1 MITLNQTDSALLLA
15 ALDAEQP
22 LMKWLH
28 DTPAIDN
35 TNYTT
40 IRNNFITWNAANT
53 ADGGIIITKPNN
65 QTEERTGIDQ
75 VPIPPV
81 RG

>member
-1 MITLNQTDSALLLA
+1 MITLNQTDSALLLS
-15 ALDAEQP
+15 ALDAEQT

-28 DTPAIDN
+28 DTPAIN
-35 TNYTT
+35 NATYST
-40 IRNNFITWNAANT
+40 IRDNFIAWDTANT

-65 QTEERTGIDQ
+65 TTEEKTGIDQ